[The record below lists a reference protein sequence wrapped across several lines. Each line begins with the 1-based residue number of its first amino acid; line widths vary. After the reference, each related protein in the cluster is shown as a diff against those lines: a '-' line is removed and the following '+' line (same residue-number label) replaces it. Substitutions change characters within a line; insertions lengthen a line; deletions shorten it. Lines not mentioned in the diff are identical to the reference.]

1 MMPLAVNIQLL
12 TAGLSTGSIYALV
25 GLGLLLAFKGTG
37 ILNFA
42 QGELVTF
49 GAYTALA
56 LSLMLHLPYWAV
68 FVLTLAIGA
77 LMGAVLERLLIR
89 PLMNAPEFTVVVATL
104 AIGLMIKNALR
115 VSWQETVS
123 TIDTP
128 FSGSYFRIGEIS
140 INLEY
145 VWVTFCALVIMGLL
159 ALFFRN
165 SLLGK
170 AMRAVA
176 QNQEAAQLM
185 GIRVSRVFPAIFAL
199 SAAIAALAGI
209 LIAPINGIEPEM
221 GNVLMK
227 GFVAAV
233 VGGFDSLLGCV
244 LAGFLLGGLESFGG
258 AYVGGVFKDV
268 SSFLLLTVLLLVRP
282 YGLFGR
288 AEARRV

>member
-1 MMPLAVNIQLL
+1 MPLAVNIQLL
-12 TAGLSTGSIYALV
+12 TAGLSSGSIYALV

-42 QGELVTF
+42 QGDLVTF
-49 GAYTALA
+49 GAYAALA
-56 LSLMLHLPYWAV
+56 LSLMFHLPYWLV
-68 FVLTLAIGA
+68 FIGTLLIGA
-77 LMGAVLERLLIR
+77 AMGAIMERVLIR

-104 AIGLMIKNALR
+104 AIGLMIRNALR
-115 VSWQETVS
+115 VSWQETIS
-123 TIDTP
+123 TIETP
-128 FSGSYFRIGEIS
+128 FSDAYIRIGEIS

-145 VWVTFCALVIMGLL
+145 VWVTCCTLVIMGLL

-165 SLLGK
+165 NLLGK

-176 QNQEAAQLM
+176 QDQEAARLM

-209 LIAPINGIEPEM
+209 LIAPIDGIEPDM
-221 GNVLMK
+221 GDVLMK

-233 VGGFDSLLGCV
+233 VGGFDSLGGCV
-244 LAGFLLGGLESFGG
+244 LAGFLLGALESFGG
-258 AYVGGVFKDV
+258 AYIGGVFKDV
-268 SSFLLLTVLLLVRP
+268 SAFLLLTVLLLVRP

>member
-1 MMPLAVNIQLL
+1 MPLAVNIQLL
-12 TAGLSTGSIYALV
+12 TSGLSTGSIYALV

-49 GAYTALA
+49 GAYAALA
-56 LSLMLHLPYWAV
+56 LSQMLHLPYWAV
-68 FVLTLAIGA
+68 FIGTLLIGA
-77 LMGAVLERLLIR
+77 AMGAALERLLIR
-89 PLMNAPEFTVVVATL
+89 PLINAPEFTVVVATL

-115 VSWQETVS
+115 LSWQETVS

-128 FSGSYFRIGEIS
+128 FSGVYVRIGEIS

-145 VWVTFCALVIMGLL
+145 AWVTCCALLIMGLL

-176 QNQEAAQLM
+176 QNQEAARLM
-185 GIRVSRVFPAIFAL
+185 GIRVSRVFTGIFAL

-233 VGGFDSLLGCV
+233 VGGFDSLAGCV
-244 LAGFLLGGLESFGG
+244 LAGFLLGCLESFGG

-268 SSFLLLTVLLLVRP
+268 SSFLLLTILLLVRP